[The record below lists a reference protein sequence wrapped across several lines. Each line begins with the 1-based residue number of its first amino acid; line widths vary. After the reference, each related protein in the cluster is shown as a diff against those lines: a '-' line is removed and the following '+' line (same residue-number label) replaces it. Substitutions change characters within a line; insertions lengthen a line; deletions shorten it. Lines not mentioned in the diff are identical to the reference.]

1 MKIKKITLKKEIKN
15 LRQSIFMK
23 CLDCTCCQP
32 KEILLCE
39 KNGCPLWKK
48 RPTKTKGLYTL
59 IKKLKQKNPDLYEVK
74 K

>member
-1 MKIKKITLKKEIKN
+1 MKTKKLVLKQQIKN

-39 KNGCPLWKK
+39 KNGCPLWNY
-48 RPTKTKGLYTL
+48 RPKEGKGLHML
-59 IKKLKQKNPDLYEVK
+59 IDQLKQKNPDLYVIK